1 MTSCHPHVSYNLNRY
16 SHSAPNLTPNADR
29 NASFLH
35 LLSMGG
41 PRTEVEP
48 QAQLFR
54 SPLTAAQVFDD
65 LTPAQRGAHKM
76 TTRWISWCQSRQTS
90 LAFRCRV
97 RLCLTALCEFHLR
110 TAWRVAFTGE
120 ADNTGQQRQRNSVSQ
135 SFCSS
140 LCTAGMQ
147 WMDSN
152 LWGQWNAPYA
162 KNANFCQWFHV

>member
-1 MTSCHPHVSYNLNRY
+1 MTSCHPHVSYDLNRY
-16 SHSAPNLTPNADR
+16 SHSAPNADR
-29 NASFLH
+29 NVAFLH

-65 LTPAQRGAHKM
+65 LTPAQHGANKT
-76 TTRWISWCQSRQTS
+76 TTRQISWCQSRQTP

-97 RLCLTALCEFHLR
+97 RLCLTALCKF
-110 TAWRVAFTGE
+110 RVRY
-120 ADNTGQQRQRNSVSQ
+120 NTGQRNSVRQ

-140 LCTAGMQ
+140 RCTAGMQ

-152 LWGQWNAPYA
+152 L
-162 KNANFCQWFHV
+162 